1 MISERIVDFHTIQ
14 ISLFKQKM
22 KRLGFLYTFFKFD
35 DSQYECGCLF
45 FILLYNIIPITLHS
59 N

>member
-22 KRLGFLYTFFKFD
+22 KRLGFLYAFFKFD
-35 DSQYECGCLF
+35 ASQYECGCLF
-45 FILLYNIIPITLHS
+45 LSCFTT
-59 N
+59 